1 MCFHPSLF
9 QLPFR
14 LSKCHFYMKSS
25 VNSEYAYCGCPVG
38 QMIRT
43 VVVMLCEEL
52 FTDRSFCS

>member
-25 VNSEYAYCGCPVG
+25 VNSEYA
-38 QMIRT
+38 
-43 VVVMLCEEL
+43 LL
-52 FTDRSFCS
+52 WLSSRSDDKDCSSHAL